1 MNWEV
6 RLYTKNSSL
15 QENEDF
21 KLHLYQGHLKAPVRN
36 MEVCVDGAQLIFL
49 IKSKKREKVKN
60 IGHLT

>member
-21 KLHLYQGHLKAPVRN
+21 KLHLNEGHLKAPVRN

-49 IKSKKREKVKN
+49 IKSKKN
-60 IGHLT
+60 